1 MLVFVLFENINIK
14 LKFRKF
20 LKVTFLNRNYQF
32 MSNLNINIKKKRE
45 QKKSMENCLRKLC
58 DFNFK

>member
-32 MSNLNINIKKKRE
+32 MSNLNINIKKK
-45 QKKSMENCLRKLC
+45 ENKRKVW
-58 DFNFK
+58 KIV